1 MEKRTSVRIPQE
13 LVETIKAQG
22 RDEGRTWTNQVVQ
35 LVKEALAARSAK

>member
-13 LVETIKAQG
+13 LVEVIKAQG

-35 LVKEALAARSAK
+35 LVKEALATRAAK